1 MATPEEL
8 SREELE
14 RRAALGM
21 LELDDDELLTR
32 STQAEPTYKIGEPD
46 IDEDWAD
53 VERVAAYLDRP
64 WYQRAIEKVREYGE
78 PVLPEY
84 PETFATPGEAVQG
97 EMAARQRFEETLR
110 QAKIDKSLEE
120 GIPVLETG
128 PGGKLTMR
136 EPEPYKPLDIRPE
149 SLEEA
154 VDQAHWG
161 LAALSVAD
169 PTMTTDLVDAALYKM
184 MGDAETA
191 REVIYWSA
199 GGLGA
204 GALAIKLAKL
214 AKVRKMRRSLQ
225 SEFEAKGYP
234 QEAAEEASGRV
245 FNLAA
250 ARWEQKIRGDLPVSS
265 QYGRGRGQGS
275 VVDLERT
282 PSGLRA
288 AESDSPMDRAYARM
302 KQADIEENYGASN
315 IKPRYSERSDMT
327 ESEALRWLLEVRDGY
342 QKRLSTGT
350 RNEAVRIKKL
360 DDVYENFERT
370 GDLNRLFDEIELT
383 DVLPIEDLERR
394 IPSLSIARK
403 KQGGPD
409 IRKMVEEDPAA
420 REEFMD
426 FLAKEERELQARRA
440 AKPPVLREVEAPA
453 AAKPPAAMDRAHARM
468 KSLYVDEEIIQ
479 PSKPG
484 FVEWDP
490 HGLAE
495 SELEELESMF
505 DMRKNWE
512 TMPGQ
517 ASKIKKL
524 DKIYEQFELDKDLNK
539 FSRRLAELER
549 KPSAVRAPD
558 DSPVAIVK
566 SYDPVPWSG
575 MDDQEILQQGW
586 HKMVEEPAPRVAEPP
601 VLREVEPSSALD
613 RFNEELVALRE
624 LSNKANFHP
633 DLDDKLSELD
643 MMNEMRH
650 SWLKSPEDAW
660 RLKELENV
668 YESFEKSGNLKKFSN
683 DLISLEKTTPEQYK
697 YRQSRLARRA
707 GKPSPS
713 QAPPAPDAPAAG
725 SKPPWQMTRA
735 EFEATGEE
743 LMHGTDVPF
752 DRFMSKVAKD
762 RYGKTMGRKKE
773 SLGRFYFTEQPNVA
787 RSMSDATRAGGHRQV
802 DFDKWAQQQGEDWI
816 HSNDPV
822 WDELLEE
829 LHSDVRKDMKR
840 KPGRVLA
847 YIDADKGPDL
857 IKVNDPSEI
866 PKMAWAEQYD
876 IRLYEPERWPRVIKT
891 NVYGRT
897 LDLTDPKNVPDDLAK
912 LLKKEGRFDPSKG
925 GYQHEFSTA
934 LVKYA
939 RENNYGKIKVNDVYE
954 SGFKSTIGIEE
965 YIGYGV
971 DPHHAFVE
979 KAIREG
985 KDVPEEVLRRYPDL
999 YALKWG
1005 TPKPPRGPSG
1015 GGGSGAPAAGVVEVA
1030 TDASV
1035 AGAKTPDEV
1044 EEAARLWEKM
1054 GVSSPYFKRR
1064 FSGSKVVDDAGEP
1077 LPVFTVRQRV
1087 DSTN

>member
-14 RRAALGM
+14 RRAALGV
-21 LELDDDELLTR
+21 LELDDDELLIQ

-46 IDEDWAD
+46 IHEYD
-53 VERVAAYLDRP
+53 LDDRGSGSTLLEQ
-64 WYQRAIEKVREYGE
+64 YHSRQ
-78 PVLPEY
+78 L
-84 PETFATPGEAVQG
+84 PGEG
-97 EMAARQRFEETLR
+97 ESGSTDEPRGRPAGDYF
-110 QAKIDKSLEE
+110 KDK
-120 GIPVLETG
+120 
-128 PGGKLTMR
+128 
-136 EPEPYKPLDIRPE
+136 
-149 SLEEA
+149 A
-154 VDQAHWG
+154 VDAAHWG

-204 GALAIKLAKL
+204 GALVNKLVKL
-214 AKVRKMRRSLQ
+214 AKVRRMRRSLQ

-302 KQADIEENYGASN
+302 KQADIEESYGASN

-440 AKPPVLREVEAPA
+440 AKPPVLREVE
-453 AAKPPAAMDRAHARM
+453 
-468 KSLYVDEEIIQ
+468 
-479 PSKPG
+479 
-484 FVEWDP
+484 
-490 HGLAE
+490 
-495 SELEELESMF
+495 
-505 DMRKNWE
+505 
-512 TMPGQ
+512 
-517 ASKIKKL
+517 
-524 DKIYEQFELDKDLNK
+524 
-539 FSRRLAELER
+539 
-549 KPSAVRAPD
+549 
-558 DSPVAIVK
+558 
-566 SYDPVPWSG
+566 
-575 MDDQEILQQGW
+575 
-586 HKMVEEPAPRVAEPP
+586 
-601 VLREVEPSSALD
+601 PSSALD
-613 RFNEELVALRE
+613 RFDEELRDLRA
-624 LSNKANFHP
+624 LSNKARLHP
-633 DLDDKLSELD
+633 DLDDKLFEMD
-643 MMNEMRH
+643 AMNDALH
-650 SWLKSPEDAW
+650 KWFKSPEDSW
-660 RLKELENV
+660 RVKEAENL
-668 YESFEKSGNLKKFSN
+668 YEQFEKTGNLDRFAN
-683 DLISLEKTTPEQYK
+683 DLVLLEKATPSQYQYK
-697 YRQSRLARRA
+697 MKVRARRA

-713 QAPPAPDAPAAG
+713 QAPPAPEAPAAG

-762 RYGKTMGRKKE
+762 RYGAKMGQGKE

-802 DFDKWAQQQGEDWI
+802 DFDKWAEQQGQQWI
-816 HSNDPV
+816 PSNDPV
-822 WDELLEE
+822 WDDLLEE

-847 YIDADKGPDL
+847 YIDHEKGPNL

-912 LLKKEGRFDPSKG
+912 LLKEEGRFDPIKQTG
-925 GYQHEFSTA
+925 GWEHEFSPA

-939 RENNYGKIKVNDVYE
+939 RENNYGKIKVRDSHE
-954 SGFKSTIGIEE
+954 SGGRSTIGIEE

-985 KDVPEEVLRRYPDL
+985 KDVPEDVLRRYPDL

-1015 GGGSGAPAAGVVEVA
+1015 GGSGAPAAGVVETA
-1030 TDASV
+1030 TD
-1035 AGAKTPDEV
+1035 TP
-1044 EEAARLWEKM
+1044 A
-1054 GVSSPYFKRR
+1054 FKSW
-1064 FSGSKVVDDAGEP
+1064 FGGSKVVDEAGEP
-1077 LPVFTVRQRV
+1077 MVVYHGTTGDFDAFQPVLARGDAYFFSVSPDYASKWAMNRGRRFIPEAEVEFSRLIRESGKAFDSNSGVVTNPEALKRALVETDVLNERVAQRLNVGWDEVEGVSADKIAKAFTEEFFPAEASVIPAYLRSETPYNTKSTGLDWRKFDDLGVDWFKSRGFDSVWIKEGPKGKAGSIVVFTPTQIKSKFNRGTFDPTDPRILYGAGLPPAAILKSQLRK
-1087 DSTN
+1087 DED